1 MEYKLGSLQQ
11 FLLELQ
17 TINQFSQSQKR
28 TLLGGP
34 SPS

>member
-17 TINQFSQSQKR
+17 TTHQFLQLQKR
-28 TLLGGP
+28 PLLGGP
-34 SPS
+34 SPG